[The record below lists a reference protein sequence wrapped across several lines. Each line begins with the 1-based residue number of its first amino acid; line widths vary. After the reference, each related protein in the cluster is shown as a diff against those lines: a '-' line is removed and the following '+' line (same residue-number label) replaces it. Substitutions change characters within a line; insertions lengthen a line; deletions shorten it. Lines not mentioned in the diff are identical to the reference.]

1 MPINSPEVTLLRA
14 YATAWVAS
22 IKANRER
29 ARHDERGEIAQT
41 VIIVAVLAAA
51 AIAITAIIVAKFT
64 AKAKSIPTD

>member
-14 YATAWVAS
+14 YAVAWVARIRGADRS
-22 IKANRER
+22 R
-29 ARHDERGEIAQT
+29 DERGEIAQT

-64 AKAKSIPTD
+64 AKAKTIPTD

>member
-14 YATAWVAS
+14 YVVAWVAR
-22 IKANRER
+22 IRGDHLR
-29 ARHDERGEIAQT
+29 RDERGEIAQT

-64 AKAKSIPTD
+64 AKAKTIPTD